1 MAASPAR
8 PSDKANERPQRGAL
22 SLRLERDPLTVSL
35 RRNAVKAFVIAKN
48 QHVVIGVVR
57 WGQEYGLLAISPT
70 GDYLRINGSYEE
82 LLDAQEVRAAIVKV
96 FMSGELPPGRSRG
109 DGPPVWGIE
118 FLDGSLRQ
126 APR

>member
-1 MAASPAR
+1 MASSARAYRKDVAR
-8 PSDKANERPQRGAL
+8 PRRAPLA
-22 SLRLERDPLTVSL
+22 LRLERDVLTVSL

-70 GDYLRINGSYEE
+70 GEYLRINGSYEE

-109 DGPPVWGIE
+109 DAPPVWGVE
-118 FLDGSLRQ
+118 FLDDSLRQ
-126 APR
+126 APP

>member
-1 MAASPAR
+1 MATPASSTGKELVR
-8 PSDKANERPQRGAL
+8 PKRAPLAL
-22 SLRLERDPLTVSL
+22 RSSREILTVSL

-109 DGPPVWGIE
+109 DGPPVWGVE
-118 FLDGSLRQ
+118 FLDATLRQ
-126 APR
+126 SPH